1 MNAAHSDL
9 QRQLQTW
16 WARLPE
22 PVRAPAWPA
31 IFASLIILAL
41 LLAFH
46 QVVRG
51 AVQQGEVLRMA
62 TATHADAVWRC
73 NALQGH
79 RMRESCLAQL
89 NAPPR
94 DSAMAST
101 HDIAPIATVSHVA
114 TR

>member
-1 MNAAHSDL
+1 MNAAYADL
-9 QRQLQTW
+9 QHQLQGW
-16 WARLPE
+16 WARLPA
-22 PVRAPAWPA
+22 PVRSRAWPA
-31 IFASLIILAL
+31 LFGWLTIVAL

-62 TATHADAVWRC
+62 AATHADAVWRC
-73 NALQGH
+73 NALRGN
-79 RMRESCLAQL
+79 RMRETCLAQL

-94 DSAMAST
+94 DPPMAST
-101 HDIAPIATVSHVA
+101 HDIATVATVSHVA